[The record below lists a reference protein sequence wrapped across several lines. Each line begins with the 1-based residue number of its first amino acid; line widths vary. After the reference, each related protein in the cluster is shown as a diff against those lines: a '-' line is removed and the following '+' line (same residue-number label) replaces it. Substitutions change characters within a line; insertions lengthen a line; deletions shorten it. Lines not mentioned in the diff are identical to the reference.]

1 MRRKNRG
8 RAGVPGV
15 WWRART
21 TRRQVISKRQILA
34 TLAVGWG
41 TGLQPFAAWAQ
52 DYPAKPIRLVVPFGA
67 GGVADLT
74 ARIVAQKLGE
84 SLGQSVVVDNKPG
97 AGGVVAGDA
106 VAKAAPDGYTLL
118 LMSNGTAVS
127 AGLFKSLPFD
137 TVRDFIPVSTLGTFD
152 LAVVVADNARWR
164 TLGDLLADAKA
175 RPGTLNLGTINIGST
190 QNLAAELFRTRTGA
204 DLQVVP
210 FNGTPAVVTALRSG
224 QIDAAVEILSPLV
237 PQIQGKALRALAVMG
252 DSRSPTLPDVPTV
265 ALAGI
270 KDFDVASWNAIAA
283 PARTPAPIVERL
295 NRDIRAAL
303 AHPDVRKKLQDLHIT
318 ARGSTPEQAR
328 QLLES
333 EIKRW
338 GEVIARANI
347 PRQ

>member
-1 MRRKNRG
+1 M
-8 RAGVPGV
+8 
-15 WWRART
+15 
-21 TRRQVISKRQILA
+21 ISKRQFLS
-34 TLAVGWG
+34 TLAAGAG
-41 TGLQPFAAWAQ
+41 AGLLPAHAGAQ

-84 SLGQSVVVDNKPG
+84 SLGQAVVVDNKPG

-127 AGLFKSLPFD
+127 ANLFKTLPFD
-137 TVRDFIPVSTLGTFD
+137 TVRDFAPVSTLGTFD
-152 LAVVVADNARWR
+152 IAVVVADNARWR
-164 TLGDLLADAKA
+164 SLAELLAEAKA
-175 RPGTLNLGTINIGST
+175 KPGTLNLGTINIGST
-190 QNLAAELFRTRTGA
+190 QNLAAELFKTRAGV

-237 PQIQGKALRALAVMG
+237 PQIEGKALRALAVMG
-252 DSRSPTLPDVPTV
+252 DTRAPTLPDVPTV
-265 ALAGI
+265 AQSGI

-283 PARTPAPIVERL
+283 PAKTPAPIIERL

-303 AHPDVRKKLQDLHIT
+303 ANPEVRKKLQDLHIA
-318 ARGSTPEQAR
+318 ARSGSPEQTR

-338 GEVIARANI
+338 GEVITRANI

>member
-1 MRRKNRG
+1 M
-8 RAGVPGV
+8 
-15 WWRART
+15 
-21 TRRQVISKRQILA
+21 ISKRQFLA

-41 TGLQPFAAWAQ
+41 AGLQPFAAWAQ

-252 DSRSPTLPDVPTV
+252 DSRAHTLPDVLTV
-265 ALAGI
+265 AQAGI

-303 AHPDVRKKLQDLHIT
+303 VHPDVRKKLQDLHIT